1 MGLLVP
7 GGSEDVC
14 VTHVT
19 LGGKG
24 EWLVTS
30 CSDTTA

>member
-7 GGSEDVC
+7 EGSKDVC
-14 VTHVT
+14 ITHVT

-30 CSDTTA
+30 WCDTAA